1 MISRA
6 CGNAGV
12 FHSVK
17 EKVSITFPVTSK
29 ISLFNKYY
37 AEIYIF

>member
-6 CGNAGV
+6 CGNPDA

-17 EKVSITFPVTSK
+17 EKVSITYSVTSK
-29 ISLFNKYY
+29 ISFFNKYY